1 MRVAFPFSVIDAGG
15 GTTIPTLVNLVLAS
29 GGTLEIFLQFTP
41 DVLGGGW
48 QVKGDMVFED

>member
-1 MRVAFPFSVIDAGG
+1 MRVAFPFAIIDASG
-15 GTTIPTLVNLVLAS
+15 GTMIPTLVNLVLAS
-29 GGTLEIFLQFTP
+29 GRTAEIFLQFMP